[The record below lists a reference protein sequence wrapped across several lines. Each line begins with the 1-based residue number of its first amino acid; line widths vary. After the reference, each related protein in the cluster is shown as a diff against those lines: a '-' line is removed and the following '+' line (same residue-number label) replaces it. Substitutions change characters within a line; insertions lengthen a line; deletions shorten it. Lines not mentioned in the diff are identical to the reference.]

1 MVSASSP
8 GSAPPSAGVEWRW
21 ASARLLAVFLVARL
35 LVVACAVGVEQL
47 APPNPAGPAGSV
59 LRYTDRPLLASLTS
73 WDGVYY
79 LGIAADGYRAG
90 SVNGPY
96 PNIVFFPLYPLAVRA
111 VATPLGGDVP
121 LAGVLVANAAGLAAL
136 FVAYALARRRL
147 SSKAA
152 LLAATFV
159 ALQPGAVAFAMTY
172 SDSLFTLLAVGAI
185 LCAERDQ
192 RPAAGALAVLAGL
205 TRLQGTLL
213 IVPLL
218 LLFAARDGR
227 RPRLSW
233 LWALGGPVGL
243 AGFGLFIG
251 GVAGDP
257 LALLTAQSIWDTGV
271 PGAVAPASVLAVAA
285 FVYAAVALV
294 EARVLLDRWR
304 AHADDA
310 GIGWGLANMAAML
323 VARRIA
329 SLPRYL
335 APVTQLAEQL
345 AVGGYSRRVVRLVFA
360 GAVVGYTA
368 LAVLHFALLLAP

>member
-1 MVSASSP
+1 MP
-8 GSAPPSAGVEWRW
+8 
-21 ASARLLAVFLVARL
+21 RLLAVFLIARL
-35 LVVACAVGVEQL
+35 IVVACAIGVEQL
-47 APPNPAGPAGSV
+47 APASSAGPAASV

-90 SVNGPY
+90 PVNGPY

-111 VATPLGGDVP
+111 VAAPLGGDVA

-147 SSKAA
+147 GSDAA
-152 LLAATFV
+152 LLATTLV

-172 SDSLFTLLAVGAI
+172 SDSLFLLLAVGA
-185 LCAERDQ
+185 LFCAERDQ
-192 RPAAGALAVLAGL
+192 RPAAGTLAALAALA
-205 TRLQGTLL
+205 RLQGALL

-227 RPRLSW
+227 KPHASW
-233 LWALGGPVGL
+233 LWALGGPLGL
-243 AGFGLFIG
+243 VAFAAFIG
-251 GVAGDP
+251 GVTGEP
-257 LALLTAQSIWDTGV
+257 LALLTAQSIWDGGV
-271 PGAVAPASVLAVAA
+271 PGAVAPASALVVGAI
-285 FVYAAVALV
+285 VYAAVALV
-294 EARVLLDRWR
+294 EARLLLDRWR
-304 AHADDA
+304 ARAD
-310 GIGWGLANMAAML
+310 GTGVGWALANVAAIL

-345 AVGGYSRRVVRLVFA
+345 AGGKYRRRTVKLVLA